1 MKYTFKGNFGLM
13 EFAVDKNG
21 EVSGTY
27 QKKGSLSGTFKNQ
40 KFSGYWK
47 NKGLEGLVEFTISD
61 GVLEGKW
68 KKGKEPGPMKS
79 KWSGKQLQDSSS
91 IKIETD
97 NEKSVQN
104 QSVQDVVN
112 EVNDKIIQLKNDIN
126 KLYHRGD
133 DGSRDSLFE
142 KAMELVIKEG
152 HCSLS
157 FIQSELK
164 LGANRAKRIIDQLET
179 DKIIIGLEEDKY
191 DVIYNSMDSA
201 LKNSNGYLLVI
212 EKFEENKELLESD
225 EKVIN
230 QYLWSLYLTDGNVQK
245 CFEMIKHYEQKFKPG
260 RWLKLKGHCYSK
272 FKWYDFALKAYE
284 DSNSSNFLEI
294 IQKVFNDFSDLIE
307 NEKWELAIDYF
318 EENLYLS
325 VSENHLNIAVNY
337 CRALYRSSE
346 SNEIKA
352 LEKLKE
358 YIETHPEHKPF
369 LHLAGSVANFLGKHE
384 EDLELLDEASIF
396 YKKAGNKEGM
406 LEVKESI
413 KKVKLEKKRIAS
425 EEKAEKAKR
434 DADAKKLAAERK
446 ALEKDLAKQEA
457 ALKKLKQCKFK
468 SSKGETFCQFCG
480 RDSSWSDYDC
490 NGRQHGHNYVLMKVD
505 GIFKPICNKCGSN
518 ASFSE
523 YSCN

>member
-13 EFAVDKNG
+13 EFTVDKNG
-21 EVSGTY
+21 EASGTY
-27 QKKGSLSGTFKNQ
+27 KKKGSLYGTFKNE

-61 GVLEGKW
+61 GVLEGNW
-68 KKGKEPGPMKS
+68 KKGKEPGTMKS
-79 KWSGKQLQDSSS
+79 KWSGKQVQDSSS
-91 IKIETD
+91 INIETD
-97 NEKSVQN
+97 NEKSAQN
-104 QSVQDVVN
+104 KSVQDFVN
-112 EVNDKIIQLKNDIN
+112 EVKDQIIQLKDDIN
-126 KLYHRGD
+126 KLYYKD
-133 DGSRDSLFE
+133 DDDSRDSLYE
-142 KAMELVIKEG
+142 KAIELVIKED

-164 LGANRAKRIIDQLET
+164 LGSNRAKRIIDQLET

-201 LKNSNGYLLVI
+201 LKVSNGYLLVI

-245 CFEMIKHYEQKFKPG
+245 CFEMIKHYEQKFKPD
-260 RWLKLKGHCYSK
+260 RWLKLKGHCYSN

-284 DSNSSNFLEI
+284 DSNSSNYLER
-294 IQKVFNDFSDLIE
+294 IQKVFNAFSNLIE
-307 NEKWELAIDYF
+307 NEKWEVAIDYF
-318 EENLYLS
+318 EENLSLS
-325 VSENHLNIAVNY
+325 VSENHLDIAVNY

-358 YIETHPEHKPF
+358 YIEAHPEHKPF
-369 LHLAGSVANFLGKHE
+369 LDLAGSVANFLGKYE
-384 EDLELLDEASIF
+384 EDFELLNEAASY
-396 YKKAGNKEGM
+396 YKKAGNKEGI

-413 KKVKLEKKRIAS
+413 KKVKLVKKQIAA
-425 EEKAEKAKR
+425 EEKAEKAKK

-457 ALKKLKQCKFK
+457 ALEKLKQHKFK

-480 RDSSWSDYDC
+480 RDSSWSGYDC